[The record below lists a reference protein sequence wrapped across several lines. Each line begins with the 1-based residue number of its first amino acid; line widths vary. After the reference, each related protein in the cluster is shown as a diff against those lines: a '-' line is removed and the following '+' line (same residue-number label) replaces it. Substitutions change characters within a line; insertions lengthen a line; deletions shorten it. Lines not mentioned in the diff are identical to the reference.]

1 MAFKRL
7 EEFERQRKEAEAARA
22 EVEAKRALRRAVRA
36 ALPAGVKAGLPKRGK
51 GRTALGGLSRKE
63 VVRLRQRADAYMDG
77 AQGLSL
83 LEADVQRTVI
93 TILLIDG
100 VMGTEPWR
108 AAGGPHGALVSA
120 NARLR
125 YLENAARVLEDMRRG
140 RDAQGSGAKLLEG
153 VLDAEKVDA
162 AD

>member
-7 EEFERQRKEAEAARA
+7 EEFDRQRKATEAAR
-22 EVEAKRALRRAVRA
+22 VEDEARKALRRVVKD
-36 ALPAGVKAGLPKRGK
+36 ALPAGVKAGLPKRPK
-51 GRTALGGLSRKE
+51 GRSAIGGLSRKE
-63 VVRLRQRADAYMDG
+63 VRRLRALAEAYMDG
-77 AQGLSL
+77 PTGLKL
-83 LEADVQRTVI
+83 LEADVKRTVI

-100 VMGTEPWR
+100 LMGTEPWR
-108 AAGGPHGALVSA
+108 AAGGPHGPLVSA

-140 RDAQGSGAKLLEG
+140 QEAGSGVKLLEG

-162 AD
+162 GG